1 MIVLGLVC
9 AEKVL
14 ELSHKISQFII
25 EILKMLCPAGFPRGM
40 VLVQRSVH
48 PEVVL
53 WAMHHSWA
61 SHSWG
66 VSHLACDSWDG
77 STVDVTSIGAQR
89 QTVARRQ

>member
-1 MIVLGLVC
+1 MIVIGLVC
-9 AEKVL
+9 AENVVVQDSPSL
-14 ELSHKISQFII
+14 
-25 EILKMLCPAGFPRGM
+25 PGAFPRGM

-66 VSHLACDSWDG
+66 ASHLACDSWDG

-89 QTVARRQ
+89 QTVARCQ